1 MRHQHLSDRQRKW
14 FGGLAFLI
22 FLGFC
27 VLVGWFIGRPMLAL
41 VDEPER
47 FRDWVDERGIWGRLI
62 FIGMTAL
69 QVIVALI
76 PGEPLELGA
85 GYAFGVLEGTLLA
98 LTGIVL
104 GSAIVFCF
112 VRSFGIRVVE
122 IFFSREKIHSLKFL
136 QDSRK
141 LNIITFAIL
150 LIPGTPKDLLAYF
163 IGLTDMKLSTWL
175 LISAVARIPSVI
187 SSVISGNALGTQ
199 NYRLAILASAITA
212 GISLIGLGI
221 YHLIQRRGNRATEK
235 KS

>member
-1 MRHQHLSDRQRKW
+1 MRHQHLSEGQRKW
-14 FGGLAFLI
+14 FGALAFLV
-22 FLGFC
+22 FVLFC

-47 FRDWVDERGIWGRLI
+47 FRAWVDERGIWGRLI

-85 GYAFGVLEGTLLA
+85 GYAFGVLEGTLLS

-112 VRSFGIRVVE
+112 VRNFGVRVVE
-122 IFFSREKIHSLKFL
+122 IFFSREKIHSMKFL
-136 QDSRK
+136 QDSQK

-163 IGLTDMKLSTWL
+163 MGLTDMKLSTWL
-175 LISAVARIPSVI
+175 IISALARIPSVI
-187 SSVISGNALGTQ
+187 SSTISGNALGTQ

-212 GISLIGLGI
+212 AISLIGLGI
-221 YHLIQRRGNRATEK
+221 YHLIQRHGNRRAEK
-235 KS
+235 KT

>member
-1 MRHQHLSDRQRKW
+1 MRYQHLSERQRKW

-85 GYAFGVLEGTLLA
+85 
-98 LTGIVL
+98 
-104 GSAIVFCF
+104 
-112 VRSFGIRVVE
+112 
-122 IFFSREKIHSLKFL
+122 
-136 QDSRK
+136 D
-141 LNIITFAIL
+141 
-150 LIPGTPKDLLAYF
+150 TPLAY
-163 IGLTDMKLSTWL
+163 LRERCL
-175 LISAVARIPSVI
+175 R
-187 SSVISGNALGTQ
+187 
-199 NYRLAILASAITA
+199 
-212 GISLIGLGI
+212 
-221 YHLIQRRGNRATEK
+221 
-235 KS
+235 